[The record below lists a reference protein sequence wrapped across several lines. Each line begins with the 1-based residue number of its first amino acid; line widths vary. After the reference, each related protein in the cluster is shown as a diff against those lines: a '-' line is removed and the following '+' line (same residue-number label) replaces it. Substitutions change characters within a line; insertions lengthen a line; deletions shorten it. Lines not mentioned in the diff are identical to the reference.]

1 MSFGSEKTSKWFFTY
16 KKYSEESLID
26 KCHDKRLRIKN
37 EYELVCRWV
46 IWNSW
51 SKQSRNMFLYCSDN
65 NKLCDYYTCHRK
77 IHATNSNQT
86 MLQVAASYTKY
97 IISYI
102 SYTYKMPHHL
112 LSFNEIFTSFPCV
125 WWMVNGESMLL
136 YVYVLYCMYVLSIFM
151 PLSTYG
157 SMI

>member
-1 MSFGSEKTSKWFFTY
+1 MSFGSEKTSKWFFTFFF
-16 KKYSEESLID
+16 SHWEESLID

-37 EYELVCRWV
+37 KYELVCRWV

-51 SKQSRNMFLYCSDN
+51 SKQSRNMFLYCSYN

-86 MLQVAASYTKY
+86 MLQVGATQNTLFRIYPIHIKCH
-97 IISYI
+97 IIFC
-102 SYTYKMPHHL
+102 HL
-112 LSFNEIFTSFPCV
+112 MKFSPPFPVCGE
-125 WWMVNGESMLL
+125 WWIDI
-136 YVYVLYCMYVLSIFM
+136 VLYDMYVLSIFM
-151 PLSTYG
+151 PLSIYG

>member
-1 MSFGSEKTSKWFFTY
+1 MGVRKHQNDFSHIFFSQW
-16 KKYSEESLID
+16 KESLID

-65 NKLCDYYTCHRK
+65 NKVCDYYTCHRK

-86 MLQVAASYTKY
+86 MLQVGAIQNTLFRIFPIHIKCH
-97 IISYI
+97 IIFC
-102 SYTYKMPHHL
+102 HL
-112 LSFNEIFTSFPCV
+112 MKFSPPFPVCV
-125 WWMVNGESMLL
+125 VNGESMLL
-136 YVYVLYCMYVLSIFM
+136 YILCNMYVLSIFM

>member
-1 MSFGSEKTSKWFFTY
+1 MRKHQNDFSHFFPIG
-16 KKYSEESLID
+16 EESLID
-26 KCHDKRLRIKN
+26 KCHDKRLGIKN

-86 MLQVAASYTKY
+86 MLQVGAIQNAHY
-97 IISYI
+97 IFRIFPI
-102 SYTYKMPHHL
+102 HIKCHIIFCHL
-112 LSFNEIFTSFPCV
+112 MKFSPPFPVCGE
-125 WWMVNGESMLL
+125 WWMVNRC
-136 YVYVLYCMYVLSIFM
+136 YYTYIVLCMYVLSIFM
-151 PLSTYG
+151 PLSIYG